1 MKERSYSATIHAA
14 HLSFSVWLI
23 KLATL
28 YDDGLIDYAAVSLE
42 KSKAGKKHLQAFIVF
57 NESANLSKEK
67 KPTDVIE
74 GSFQKSRSLTGN
86 RDYCMAQ
93 GIHYRKHGVI
103 RIYEFGEWVD
113 AGYNIN
119 IKFRK
124 QYQFSEQLRDGL
136 TPTDLAKL
144 DPAGVLIVGLKNLM
158 EINAAIHNGVMNV
171 HGYPNEPYYYIGL
184 EHLQKHLKIDSDA
197 FDMDE
202 EE

>member
-1 MKERSYSATIHAA
+1 MKERSYSATIHKA
-14 HLSFSVWLI
+14 HSNFTEWLI
-23 KLATL
+23 KLAIL
-28 YDDGLIDYAAVSLE
+28 FNDGLIDYAAVSLE

-57 NESANLSKEK
+57 NESCNLSKEK
-67 KPTDVIE
+67 KPTDVLI
-74 GSFQKSRSLTGN
+74 GSYQKSRSLTGN

-93 GIHYRKHGVI
+93 GIHYRKPGVI
-103 RIYEFGEWVD
+103 QIFEFGDWID
-113 AGYNIN
+113 PGYNIN

-124 QYQFSEQLRDGL
+124 QYQYAEMLRDCIA
-136 TPTDLAKL
+136 PTDIAKL

-158 EINAAIHNGVMNV
+158 DMNAAIHNGVMNV

-184 EHLQKHLKIDSDA
+184 EHLQKHLEITSDE